1 MDHDLKRSRLAV
13 PAVALALAGVAVGA
27 TVDALIKAI
36 APGAG
41 LHHVLAWRY
50 LFGAAIAAGFFIAAR
65 RPLPGGDAIRF
76 HIFRSLLQ
84 LAAVGL
90 FFFSLLRLG
99 LAEATVIGFTAS
111 LMIAPLAALILS
123 EKIETPAML
132 ASIAGFAGAAVAVS
146 DGAAGPE
153 AISDQRLVGIA
164 TCLAA
169 AFLFALSM
177 VLLRM
182 RALKE
187 DALTICLF
195 INAIPAIALAP
206 VTLGAFGAADLAYL
220 PAFAMFGA
228 LGFSAWLLFTLA
240 YARAPA
246 QRIAPLE
253 YTSLIW
259 ASGAGYFFFDETPR
273 MAALGRRR
281 YHYRGLSGRCV
292 PRPF

>member
-1 MDHDLKRSRLAV
+1 
-13 PAVALALAGVAVGA
+13 
-27 TVDALIKAI
+27 
-36 APGAG
+36 
-41 LHHVLAWRY
+41 
-50 LFGAAIAAGFFIAAR
+50 
-65 RPLPGGDAIRF
+65 
-76 HIFRSLLQ
+76 
-84 LAAVGL
+84 
-90 FFFSLLRLG
+90 
-99 LAEATVIGFTAS
+99 
-111 LMIAPLAALILS
+111 
-123 EKIETPAML
+123 
-132 ASIAGFAGAAVAVS
+132 
-146 DGAAGPE
+146 
-153 AISDQRLVGIA
+153 
-164 TCLAA
+164 
-169 AFLFALSM
+169 M

-259 ASGAGYFFFDETPR
+259 ASGAGYFFFDETPGWR
-273 MAALGRRR
+273 LWAGGAIIIGACLVVAFLDHFETRRKTEQPI
-281 YHYRGLSGRCV
+281 GVL
-292 PRPF
+292 PD